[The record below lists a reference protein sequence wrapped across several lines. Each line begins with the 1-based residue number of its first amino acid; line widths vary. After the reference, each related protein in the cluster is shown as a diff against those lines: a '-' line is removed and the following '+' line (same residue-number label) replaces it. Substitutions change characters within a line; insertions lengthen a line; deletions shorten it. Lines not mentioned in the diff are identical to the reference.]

1 MDTSVLKKIFLFSE
15 LNQDHLEVVGKISRV
30 KKYNKGDI
38 IFFDTE
44 PYLGFYVVLKGMVK
58 IYKISKDGREHIVH
72 LVDMLNTFAEVPL
85 FENAGEI
92 LEKEFKYPANA
103 MAIEDNTEVMLLP
116 ARPFIQLIET
126 TPKLSIKMISGFAK
140 RLRHLNNHIEVI
152 TLKDVTKRVAGY
164 ILNEY
169 KSNQRKSNIPEEKQ
183 NIISL
188 KISKNDLASYL
199 GTILET
205 LSRTFRKLHDDGI
218 IEVEGKNIVIKDLR
232 KLKGLS
238 M

>member
-15 LNQDHLEVVGKISRV
+15 LNGEDLETVRKISRI
-30 KKYNKGDI
+30 KTFSKGDI

-44 PYLGFYVVLKGMVK
+44 PYLGFYVVLQGMVK

-72 LVDMLNTFAEVPL
+72 LVDKHNTFAEVPL

-92 LEKEFKYPANA
+92 LEKEFRYPANA

-116 ARPFIQLIET
+116 ARPFIQLIESS
-126 TPKLSIKMISGFAK
+126 PKLSTRMISGFAK
-140 RLRHLNNHIEVI
+140 RLRHLNNHIESI
-152 TLKDVTKRVAGY
+152 TLKDVTKRVADY
-164 ILNEY
+164 ILKEY
-169 KSNQRKSNIPEEKQ
+169 KKNLRKPNLPVEKQ
-183 NIISL
+183 NTISL

-205 LSRTFRKLHDDGI
+205 LSRTFKKLHDEGL
-218 IEVEGKNIVIKDLR
+218 IEVEGKSITIKDLK
-232 KLKGLS
+232 KLKELS
-238 M
+238 I